1 MGILKT
7 LSDMFGVEKHPKN
20 LNYGT
25 MTNGV
30 TPIYSGRSQNIFVN
44 DVVQQTLDAIVN
56 ELKKLRPRHIRYDGF
71 DPIPVRGA
79 MQRLLEDPNPLM
91 TTSEF
96 IEKWAWMLLL
106 TYNSFIYIQKDEKGA
121 AKGLWPLNPQQVTFM
136 QDPAGRLYLKMAFGS
151 GYESTVPYD
160 SIIHLKSHFAQND
173 LMGGDEFGRPNHQ
186 NIKKT
191 VEINDDLLEGIRKAM
206 KISLTINGIVKYNT
220 LTADKNM
227 VEDIKKF
234 EKHLMDSESGL
245 LPLDLTNEY
254 IPITHNVK
262 LIDKDT
268 LQFLDSKI
276 TRNWHTPA
284 EIITGKYTSEDY
296 ASFYQSAIEPIAI
309 SASQSFT
316 KKLFT
321 EQQKGGYRN
330 EIVLYPKELVFMNPQ
345 QTLAMVKELGQT
357 GALFENEK
365 RVAFG
370 YEPMEELKGIR
381 YQSLNWVRVEYAQQY
396 QINQDKTKRQND
408 EMQELVNVEDALKI
422 QRGEE

>member
-1 MGILKT
+1 
-7 LSDMFGVEKHPKN
+7 
-20 LNYGT
+20 
-25 MTNGV
+25 
-30 TPIYSGRSQNIFVN
+30 
-44 DVVQQTLDAIVN
+44 
-56 ELKKLRPRHIRYDGF
+56 
-71 DPIPVRGA
+71 
-79 MQRLLEDPNPLM
+79 
-91 TTSEF
+91 
-96 IEKWAWMLLL
+96 
-106 TYNSFIYIQKDEKGA
+106 
-121 AKGLWPLNPQQVTFM
+121 
-136 QDPAGRLYLKMAFGS
+136 
-151 GYESTVPYD
+151 
-160 SIIHLKSHFAQND
+160 
-173 LMGGDEFGRPNHQ
+173 
-186 NIKKT
+186 
-191 VEINDDLLEGIRKAM
+191 
-206 KISLTINGIVKYNT
+206 
-220 LTADKNM
+220 
-227 VEDIKKF
+227 
-234 EKHLMDSESGL
+234 MDSESGL

-330 EIVLYPKELVFMNPQ
+330 EIVFYPKELVFMNPQ